1 MGIFLLNLKGIFR
14 FVRKDFVSG
23 ELNLLLVSLVIS
35 VAAVSTITLFSDRL
49 QQALL
54 IESSSLL
61 AADLAISSDE
71 PINDRE
77 ALPQGF
83 SVPGLMTSRTASFL
97 TMMFFGEQAQL
108 VSVKAVDEAYP
119 LRGVL
124 LSGNEPFGDA
134 EKARS
139 VPRPGEIW
147 PDQELRLTGLGCDQY
162 YDAPTLLR
170 GRAVALDGL
179 KALGPSTHPIAT
191 VKIK

>member
-1 MGIFLLNLKGIFR
+1 MNPL
-14 FVRKDFVSG
+14 
-23 ELNLLLVSLVIS
+23 
-35 VAAVSTITLFSDRL
+35 
-49 QQALL
+49 
-54 IESSSLL
+54 SLL

-71 PINDRE
+71 PINERE
-77 ALPQGF
+77 ALPQVF

-147 PDQELRLTGLGCDQY
+147 LESRLFPSLDISIGRSVEIGSAALTVSKVLVRQPDSFGGFESAAPRVLINADLDRTEVLQPGSRVNFRYLVAGDPKVKKFNKTSTEIFPNPCEL
-162 YDAPTLLR
+162 
-170 GRAVALDGL
+170 
-179 KALGPSTHPIAT
+179 
-191 VKIK
+191 